1 MYLGAICFRKAYTS
15 SLAPL
20 FSLYSIKCLYLVNLS
35 ITTKVRVKKNILGGP
50 PPSLLVSTQTLPEIV
65 TASLELNSGG
75 NFEIVHRRIEPFSVN
90 IRSAQTIS
98 RFRKEK
104 WDQFPSGWMLGRAAM
119 FGVLML

>member
-1 MYLGAICFRKAYTS
+1 M
-15 SLAPL
+15 
-20 FSLYSIKCLYLVNLS
+20 
-35 ITTKVRVKKNILGGP
+35 
-50 PPSLLVSTQTLPEIV
+50 QTFPEIV
-65 TASLELNSGG
+65 TASPELNSGG

-104 WDQFPSGWMLGRAAM
+104 WDQFPSGWMSGRAAM